1 MYILLIVSISNAFP
15 ITIFAVVSD
24 FVLLPI
30 ALSQEIPPYCD
41 LMTLIRIETVGR
53 TKPFLWLLWKPYEIR
68 ITKRIEF
75 FTISSIQF
83 QSASK

>member
-15 ITIFAVVSD
+15 IIIFAVVSD

-30 ALSQEIPPYCD
+30 ALSQEIPPYYD

-53 TKPFLWLLWKPYEIR
+53 TKPFLWLL
-68 ITKRIEF
+68 
-75 FTISSIQF
+75 
-83 QSASK
+83 